1 MTPRR
6 RRPQPDIG
14 LSEAAAPGTLGR
26 HPGQPSVLD
35 REPAL
40 AVLAVST
47 RASVVKEDPLH
58 VVDARQDLT
67 KVVGV
72 LRPLD
77 VGVICVPTTESI
89 GEAAR

>member
-1 MTPRR
+1 M
-6 RRPQPDIG
+6 
-14 LSEAAAPGTLGR
+14 
-26 HPGQPSVLD
+26 
-35 REPAL
+35 
-40 AVLAVST
+40 LAVST